1 MFHQVEYQKYLGYR
15 VLLEPKK
22 KKRNINEKVG
32 KMGGNGSKATVL
44 ENMIKNFKKGFDGD
58 YVKKAEC

>member
-1 MFHQVEYQKYLGYR
+1 
-15 VLLEPKK
+15 
-22 KKRNINEKVG
+22 
-32 KMGGNGSKATVL
+32 MGGNGSKATVL